1 MYKLY
6 HYFLCPSSRFI
17 RLVLEENKIA
27 YQTQLENYWNPQKE
41 FLLLNP
47 AGHLPVLI
55 DTDNYPLIG
64 ANVCMEYLNNLNFKL
79 NLMNGCYKQDAE
91 IRRIFHWFEY
101 VFKKEVLDP
110 LLYEKVFTRV
120 IKNINPNSNNIR
132 SALQNLS
139 FHKDYINYL
148 LKNNDWIV
156 GENFTYADVI
166 ASANFSVLD
175 YLGLLDFGKS
185 IYIKEWYV
193 KIKSRPSFKVLLND
207 DIVGIP
213 PDNNYKTIDL

>member
-79 NLMNGCYKQDAE
+79 NLICFCLFNMKGC
-91 IRRIFHWFEY
+91 
-101 VFKKEVLDP
+101 
-110 LLYEKVFTRV
+110 
-120 IKNINPNSNNIR
+120 
-132 SALQNLS
+132 
-139 FHKDYINYL
+139 
-148 LKNNDWIV
+148 
-156 GENFTYADVI
+156 
-166 ASANFSVLD
+166 
-175 YLGLLDFGKS
+175 
-185 IYIKEWYV
+185 
-193 KIKSRPSFKVLLND
+193 
-207 DIVGIP
+207 
-213 PDNNYKTIDL
+213 KTIEFKSSYCW